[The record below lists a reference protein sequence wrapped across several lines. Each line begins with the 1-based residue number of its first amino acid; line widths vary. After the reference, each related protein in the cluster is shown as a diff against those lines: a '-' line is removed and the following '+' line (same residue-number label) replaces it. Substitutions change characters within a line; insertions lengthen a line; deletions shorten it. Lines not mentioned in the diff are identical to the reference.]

1 MRIAGLSEATGVP
14 VATLKYYLREGLLHA
29 GEATAVNQADYDDGH
44 VRRVRLVRALLEL
57 GNLQLADIRR
67 VLAAVDDDT
76 VSVHDAFG
84 VAQDAMVPPRDR
96 TGEAYAAALADVD
109 AFVRRH
115 QLHVRDDAAVR
126 GMLADSIVAM
136 RSAGWDI
143 DLRAFDARMPAVK
156 AEAIA
161 ELSGLPPTDRVV
173 QMEASVIGTIAY
185 EVAVAAVRRMA
196 LEHASWRRFGR

>member
-1 MRIAGLSEATGVP
+1 MRIAGLGDATGVP

-29 GEATAVNQADYDDGH
+29 GEATAVNQAEYDDGH

-67 VLAAVDDDT
+67 VLAAVDDET
-76 VSVHDAFG
+76 VTVHDAFG

-96 TGEAYAAALADVD
+96 TGDAYAAAAADVD
-109 AFVRRH
+109 AFVRRN
-115 QLHVRDDAAVR
+115 QLHVREGAQVR
-126 GMLADSIVAM
+126 GMLADALVAM
-136 RSAGWDI
+136 RSAGWDV

-161 ELSGLPPTDRVV
+161 ELGGLPPTDRVV